1 MKAIEKLQIA
11 KELLEKQLK
20 SKILGITLNINLE
33 RLKIILMDGTSIFI
47 QYNNYNE
54 YSYSVIFSNLNLD
67 RFRFDNYDFNWEVDS
82 KPNHYY
88 PQKEKIGKNSPMT
101 RNPQMDMPILSEI
114 ILLGRF

>member
-20 SKILGITLNINLE
+20 SKILDITLNIHLE

-67 RFRFDNYDFNWEVDS
+67 RIRFDNYDFNWEVDS
-82 KPNHYY
+82 KPNHYH
-88 PQKEKIGKNSPMT
+88 PRKEKVGKNSPMT
-101 RNPQMDMPILSEI
+101 GNPQKDMPVLSEI